1 MIEQDVVDDAVNQ
14 RFVLGSGAD
23 EAELVYRL
31 NGRRLVL
38 VHTGVPDALSGQ
50 GIGGRLV
57 SAAVDRARDEG
68 LTLVPVCP
76 YARRWLERHLD
87 AAAGV
92 PIDWPPPEATGG
104 T

>member
-1 MIEQDVVDDAVNQ
+1 MVDEAVNH
-14 RFVLGSGAD
+14 RFVVGAGAE

-38 VHTGVPDALSGQ
+38 VHTGVPDALGGQ

-57 SAAVDRARDEG
+57 SAAVERARAEG
-68 LTLVPVCP
+68 LTLVPLCS
-76 YARRWLERHLD
+76 YARGWLERHPD

-92 PIDWPPPEATGG
+92 AVDWPPPGEPGG